1 MSTPAQYAAETLSM
15 GVRAVEQLVKAG
27 KTFSYF
33 SLQRAMDAAVLLG
46 QPLLLQRL
54 LNIANALPKIDPV
67 KGGFTNLTLGPVPR
81 WCPTLREFAD
91 IVEHHPPLDEDYFE
105 RFMTGEHIAAV
116 RAGEVERALALAK
129 SEFDRLEVRL
139 AQLVI
144 EGPDAI
150 PADPGISADR
160 QHNVA
165 LVRCIEHA
173 RRGLWDA
180 ALTERGRLIDDGD
193 YDTATLLAIA
203 FAGRVPW
210 IGYPFP
216 DY

>member
-27 KTFSYF
+27 KTVSYF
-33 SLQRAMDAAVLLG
+33 GLQRAMDAAVLLG

-54 LNIANALPKIDPV
+54 LNIANALPKIDPL
-67 KGGFTNLTLGPVPR
+67 KGGFSNLPAGSVPR
-81 WCPTLREFAD
+81 WRPTLREFDD
-91 IVEHHPPLDEDYFE
+91 IVEHHPLLDEDYFE
-105 RFMTGEHIAAV
+105 RFMTGDHLGAV
-116 RAGEVERALALAK
+116 RAGEVARALALAK

-144 EGPDAI
+144 AGPDAI
-150 PADPGISADR
+150 PADLGILADR
-160 QHNVA
+160 QHDIA

-173 RRGLWDA
+173 RRGRWDA
-180 ALTERGRLIDDGD
+180 ALEERGALIAGD
-193 YDTATLLAIA
+193 FDLATLLAIG